1 VAANLVAANLV
12 VAMKFSTFHSFMLT
26 DAKGV
31 APDHLLEGQRVG
43 ATHHRA
49 IADEL
54 ALIRAAD
61 RLGFDSCWMREHHF
75 TDYGFLPNTMT
86 MAAHAAALT
95 ERIRLGTAVI
105 TLPLHH
111 PIRVAE
117 EVALVDVLSEGRVDV
132 GIGRGY
138 QSVEFNAFAVPL
150 DEARARTDEAIE
162 VLRALWTQDR
172 VDHHGRFWDFD
183 GVHLQP
189 RPVQRPCPPLY
200 YASVNVDSIT
210 HYAAQG
216 IPFIVD
222 STVRTGRLAE
232 LADLWLGVA
241 RAHGHATEPADLVA
255 VRYVWVGDNDDDAR
269 EYVARAPKVTSLSTD
284 PRLLPRDKDGRIA
297 KGYEYWEKGWHGRDL
312 AYYDHEPDWHDR
324 WVAGGVDRVITQL
337 RALEAMGIGNV
348 CCVFGLETTPTAP
361 DEIER
366 RMQRF
371 ATEVMPAF
379 R

>member
-1 VAANLVAANLV
+1 
-12 VAMKFSTFHSFMLT
+12 MKFSTFHSFMLT

-61 RLGFDSCWMREHHF
+61 RLGFDTCWMREHHF

-117 EVALVDVLSEGRVDV
+117 EIALVDVLSGGRVDV

-138 QSVEFNAFAVPL
+138 QSVEFDAFAVPL

-189 RPVQRPCPPLY
+189 KPVQQPCPPIY
-200 YASVNVDSIT
+200 YASVNIDSIS
-210 HYAAQG
+210 HYAAKG

-241 RAHGHATEPADLVA
+241 RAGGHDAPAGDLVA
-255 VRYVWVGDNDDDAR
+255 VRYVWLDDSDDDAR
-269 EYVARAPKVTSLSTD
+269 DYVARAPKVTSLSTD
-284 PRLLPRDKDGRIA
+284 PRLLPAAKTGASLKATSTGRRA
-297 KGYEYWEKGWHGRDL
+297 GT
-312 AYYDHEPDWHDR
+312 
-324 WVAGGVDRVITQL
+324 VAISRTTTTNP
-337 RALEAMGIGNV
+337 IG
-348 CCVFGLETTPTAP
+348 TTVGSPVVP
-361 DEIER
+361 DESSSNCGHSKRWASATCAACSGSRPHPR
-366 RMQRF
+366 RRTRSS
-371 ATEVMPAF
+371 AACSDLRPK
-379 R
+379 

>member
-1 VAANLVAANLV
+1 V
-12 VAMKFSTFHSFMLT
+12 KFSTFHSFMLT

-43 ATHHRA
+43 STHHRA

-54 ALIRAAD
+54 QLIRAAD

-117 EVALVDVLSEGRVDV
+117 EVALVDVLSGGRVDV

-138 QSVEFNAFAVPL
+138 QSVEFDAFGIPL
-150 DEARARTDEAIE
+150 HEARDRTDEAID
-162 VLRALWTQDR
+162 VLRALWSQER
-172 VDHHGRFWDFD
+172 VDHHGRFWQFD
-183 GVHLQP
+183 DVRLQP
-189 RPVQRPCPPLY
+189 KPVQQPGPPLY
-200 YASVNVDSIT
+200 YASVNVDSIS
-210 HYAAQG
+210 HYAARG
-216 IPFIVD
+216 VPFIVD
-222 STVRTGRLAE
+222 STVRTTRLAE
-232 LADLWLGVA
+232 LTDLWLGVA
-241 RAHGHATEPADLVA
+241 RANQREEVSGDLVA
-255 VRYVWVGDNDDDAR
+255 VRYVWLDDSDDAAR
-269 EYVARAPKVTSLSTD
+269 DYVSRVPKVTSLSTD
-284 PRLLPRDKDGRIA
+284 PRLVPRDKDGRIA
-297 KGYEYWEKGWHGRDL
+297 SGYEYWEKGWHGRDL
-312 AYYDHEPDWHDR
+312 AYYDHEPNWDDR
-324 WVAGGVDRVITQL
+324 WVAGGAERVIAQL
-337 RALEAMGIGNV
+337 RAIEACGIGNV
-348 CCVFGLETTPTAP
+348 CCVFGLESTPTPP

-371 ATEVMPAF
+371 ARDVMPAF

>member
-1 VAANLVAANLV
+1 MTANTSEIGATTTVVENPAAIT
-12 VAMKFSTFHSFMLT
+12 MKFSTFHSFMLT

-43 ATHHRA
+43 STHHGA

-61 RLGFDSCWMREHHF
+61 RLGFDTCWMREHHF

-117 EVALVDVLSEGRVDV
+117 EIALVDVLSGGRVDV

-138 QSVEFNAFAVPL
+138 QSVEFDAFAVPL
-150 DEARARTDEAIE
+150 GEARARTDEAIE
-162 VLRALWTQDR
+162 VLRALWTRDR

-189 RPVQRPCPPLY
+189 RPGATPVSAALLRVRQRRQHHALRGEGH
-200 YASVNVDSIT
+200 SVHRRLDRS
-210 HYAAQG
+210 HQPAR
-216 IPFIVD
+216 
-222 STVRTGRLAE
+222 RTDRP
-232 LADLWLGVA
+232 VA
-241 RAHGHATEPADLVA
+241 RS
-255 VRYVWVGDNDDDAR
+255 
-269 EYVARAPKVTSLSTD
+269 RAGT
-284 PRLLPRDKDGRIA
+284 
-297 KGYEYWEKGWHGRDL
+297 
-312 AYYDHEPDWHDR
+312 
-324 WVAGGVDRVITQL
+324 
-337 RALEAMGIGNV
+337 
-348 CCVFGLETTPTAP
+348 
-361 DEIER
+361 
-366 RMQRF
+366 
-371 ATEVMPAF
+371 
-379 R
+379 